1 LRKLADGVLPG
12 RMRPFEAA
20 ALTLVFVTL
29 VIADEGIPVK
39 LEPVDQEAVET
50 QVAEA
55 RDGVHHAEH
64 GHDDPL
70 AGTYGGDHGDA
81 GVRGAIHNMDSQ
93 FLYLLSR
100 VTGLADPVAASLSSD
115 CERSRLKTY
124 SYGAALIAGGTKDTV
139 ADYIGNNRIP
149 TDPLTMPDVLYGY
162 IYNLGYGIGFGGP
175 YLLPTYVGEC
185 DFSCS
190 SRDFLNVVASYSL
203 TEGLAGQHIGEAK
216 LANFGVDAKQALGC
230 IVNAAGDS
238 KEALEVENAI
248 DNLVEAGVQ
257 RLRLSR
263 KLNYVR

>member
-1 LRKLADGVLPG
+1 
-12 RMRPFEAA
+12 
-20 ALTLVFVTL
+20 
-29 VIADEGIPVK
+29 
-39 LEPVDQEAVET
+39 
-50 QVAEA
+50 
-55 RDGVHHAEH
+55 
-64 GHDDPL
+64 
-70 AGTYGGDHGDA
+70 
-81 GVRGAIHNMDSQ
+81 MDSQ